1 MEVPLLD
8 LGNGPLA
15 LEAVSITLDRNP
27 KLDDRILDYE
37 IVYHDGFYFSHSDHL
52 GSNTVSRI
60 EETAEN
66 VFVALGIDCVGRVD
80 FRIDHGGSCWVTD
93 VATSPHLVKHS
104 SFAFAFERAN
114 RPHSDVL
121 GAVVAANAIR
131 QGWC

>member
-1 MEVPLLD
+1 MSSEYEELLKKRSQSLRQPLIVQVFVRGYEVEVPLLD

-60 EETAEN
+60 EDTAEN
-66 VFVALGIDCVGRVD
+66 VFVALGIDCVRL
-80 FRIDHGGSCWVTD
+80 R
-93 VATSPHLVKHS
+93 
-104 SFAFAFERAN
+104 
-114 RPHSDVL
+114 
-121 GAVVAANAIR
+121 
-131 QGWC
+131 